1 MNIVG
6 IIVFILVASVATHF
20 FFKIVVARY
29 KKMSLIYHLGKCVL
43 LALGNV
49 EGWDDM
55 CVAMLDDFK
64 DSRRMQ
70 ANTFDDFLYLTEGIH
85 ELHNGIQ
92 DQVGEVTIT
101 IALDKTHTAANKAM
115 LEILEVLADD
125 SDTILERTEA
135 LETRILPSIKDFMD
149 LKWGTVSV

>member
-6 IIVFILVASVATHF
+6 IIVFILVASIATHF
-20 FFKIVVARY
+20 FFKIVVTRY
-29 KKMSLIYHLGKCVL
+29 QKMSLIPLIGKCVL
-43 LALGNV
+43 LALSNA

-55 CVAMLDDFK
+55 FVNMLDDFK
-64 DSRRMQ
+64 SSKRLQM
-70 ANTFDDFLYLTEGIH
+70 NTFDDFSYLTAGIH
-85 ELHNGIQ
+85 DLHDGIQ
-92 DQVGEVTIT
+92 DKVGEVTVT
-101 IALDKTHTAANKAM
+101 IALDDSRAAANAAI